1 VTLRPYSSFEVR
13 GHPGK
18 PYAPNPVCAAPGC
31 FLRSV
36 HAHHILARSALRGQ
50 PNNWVE
56 FPDGTVVGNLT
67 SLCLMHHNQVTG
79 ELGGHRARIQFD
91 QGLFWWL
98 GRSAVGDANRYE
110 SFAVEWVKVG
120 ALDPQP
126 PGVVAKPEEPAPSTD
141 TEEVCPRCGHHKK
154 PRAPAPRRKSKT
166 WTVEVPDDG
175 EVGADNLDEW
185 VDEFAV
191 MLGFDDER
199 SRLRRYHALAH
210 MFVWIGQQR
219 EQFAA
224 DVREAAEA

>member
-1 VTLRPYSSFEVR
+1 MTLAPTTEVGVR
-13 GHPGK
+13 GEPGK
-18 PYAPNPVCAAPGC
+18 PYTLAERCSAPGC
-31 FLRSV
+31 PSRATEGHHLFPRSY
-36 HAHHILARSALRGQ
+36 LRGQ
-50 PNNWVE
+50 PYSWVRLPE
-56 FPDGTVVGNLT
+56 GTICGNLAG
-67 SLCLMHHNQVTG
+67 LCTQHHNQVTG
-79 ELGGHRARIQFD
+79 EIGGHRAWIQFD
-91 QGLFWWL
+91 QGLFWWA
-98 GRSAVGDANRYE
+98 GRSAVGDASRYE
-110 SFAVEWVKVG
+110 SFAVEWVRIG
-120 ALDPQP
+120 PLDPQP
-126 PGVVAKPEEPAPSTD
+126 PGVEVKPEERPPD
-141 TEEVCPRCGHHKK
+141 TEEEVCPRCGHHKK